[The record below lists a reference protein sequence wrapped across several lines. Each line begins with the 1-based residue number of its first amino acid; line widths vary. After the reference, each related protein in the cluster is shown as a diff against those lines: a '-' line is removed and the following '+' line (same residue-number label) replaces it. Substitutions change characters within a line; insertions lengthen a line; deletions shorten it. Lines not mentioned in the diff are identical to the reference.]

1 MKAWKWIQHHYVK
14 VVSGLLVAFLIGF
27 WLYLQSQR
35 IDLKGYT
42 LSYEETFDGSALSED
57 WTTVGDGSFRYI
69 GFYDDDQVKV
79 EDGKL
84 VIGLTYKLGDKGIQ
98 LYGSEVQSTF
108 GINQGYVEVR
118 AKLPKSNVINAVIS
132 LSTEAALSTTD
143 PTQGAKI
150 VFASTQ
156 HAPYP
161 LIATG
166 IYYSMNAPETENA
179 VAMSL
184 VYGEFHTYG
193 LLWTE
198 ESYAF
203 YFDGIKLWES
213 VKTPTSTVEET
224 LSFAFEFPYYTQ
236 QDIKTLDI
244 TLEIDS
250 VRIYTKP

>member
-1 MKAWKWIQHHYVK
+1 MKLWTWIQRHYVK
-14 VVSGLLVAFLIGF
+14 LIGGLLIAFLIGF

-42 LSYEETFDGSALSED
+42 LSYEETFEGTALSED
-57 WTTVGDGSFRYI
+57 WTPVGDDSFRYI
-69 GFYDDDQVKV
+69 GFYDDEQVSV
-79 EDGKL
+79 RDGKL
-84 VIGLTYKLGDKGIQ
+84 TIQLAYKLGGKGLH

-108 GINQGYVEVR
+108 GMTRGYVEVR
-118 AKLPKSNVINAVIS
+118 AKLPKSNAINAVIS
-132 LSTEAALSTTD
+132 LTTPDALSTTD

-156 HAPYP
+156 HYPYP
-161 LIATG
+161 LLATG
-166 IYYSMNAPETENA
+166 IYYSMSAPETENA
-179 VAMSL
+179 VAISA

-198 ESYAF
+198 ESYTF
-203 YFDGIKLWES
+203 YFDGYKLWES
-213 VKTPTSTVEET
+213 AKTPTSTVEQT

-236 QDIKTLDI
+236 QDIKSLDI
-244 TLEIDS
+244 ALEIDS

>member
-1 MKAWKWIQHHYVK
+1 MKVWKWILRHYTTIIL
-14 VVSGLLVAFLIGF
+14 GILVAFLIGF
-27 WLYLQSQR
+27 WMYLQSQR
-35 IDLKGYT
+35 VDLNGYT
-42 LSYEETFDGSALSED
+42 LSYEATFDEDALPED
-57 WTTVGDGSFRYI
+57 WTPVGDGSFRYI
-69 GFYDDDQVKV
+69 GFYDDDQVSV
-79 EDGKL
+79 QDGKL
-84 VIGLTYKLGDKGIQ
+84 VIHLTYLDGDKGTQ

-118 AKLPKSNVINAVIS
+118 AKLPKSNAVSAVIA
-132 LSTEAALSTTD
+132 LTTESALSTQD

-150 VFASTQ
+150 VFASSQ
-156 HAPYP
+156 NAPYP

-166 IYYSMNAPETENA
+166 IYYSMSTPETENA

-184 VYGEFHTYG
+184 VYDEFHTYG

-198 ESYAF
+198 DSYAF

-213 VKTPTSTVEET
+213 VKTPTSTVDEV
-224 LSFAFEFPYYTQ
+224 LSFAFDFPYYTK
-236 QDIKTLDI
+236 QDVKTLNL